1 MHNLFP
7 RVMRKVSIGK
17 EEGVGRMLEKEPN
30 RKMVEDDFQ
39 KENKAEKA
47 GGVFVNPEFQSIGG
61 KIRIGR
67 EREHLTQAELAQK
80 LSVTRQAVSNWE
92 RDKTLPDIYMI
103 REIAEIFGLTLDE
116 FMEGAKKPSVTMP
129 KTPSYLLA
137 GTCAAILFQLV
148 AGGMAQS
155 LSMEMMAELIV
166 MDIIVG
172 IFIQLFLHLY
182 FSNAIKSNNFSM
194 IAGYDSRVEYRVEEV
209 KKVLVQIDCHV
220 GCVSFGTVFLM
231 GSCLLLEE
239 PVSEMVA
246 IGLIFFYCVDLMVML
261 LLINYRSL
269 EKTLVKEQDQK
280 VAKAGYVS
288 LFWFVAWMTLFLLLS
303 FLRFELRQ
311 IVNNTPQAFGYIGWL
326 ALFLAITLIG
336 LFYEQ
341 WRAKKEVERKG
352 SYRPGKCLLACTVL
366 SAAVT
371 AGMILA

>member
-1 MHNLFP
+1 
-7 RVMRKVSIGK
+7 
-17 EEGVGRMLEKEPN
+17 
-30 RKMVEDDFQ
+30 
-39 KENKAEKA
+39 
-47 GGVFVNPEFQSIGG
+47 
-61 KIRIGR
+61 
-67 EREHLTQAELAQK
+67 
-80 LSVTRQAVSNWE
+80 
-92 RDKTLPDIYMI
+92 
-103 REIAEIFGLTLDE
+103 
-116 FMEGAKKPSVTMP
+116 
-129 KTPSYLLA
+129 
-137 GTCAAILFQLV
+137 
-148 AGGMAQS
+148 
-155 LSMEMMAELIV
+155 

-239 PVSEMVA
+239 PVSETVA
-246 IGLIFFYCVDLMVML
+246 IGLIFFYCVDLMVAL

-269 EKTLVKEQDQK
+269 EKTLLKEQDQK
-280 VAKAGYVS
+280 AAKAGYVS

-303 FLRFELRQ
+303 LLRFERKQ
-311 IVNNTPQAFGYIGWL
+311 IVNNTPQAFSYVGWL

-352 SYRPGKCLLACTVL
+352 SYRPGKCLLTCTLL

-371 AGMILA
+371 AGMLFA

>member
-1 MHNLFP
+1 
-7 RVMRKVSIGK
+7 
-17 EEGVGRMLEKEPN
+17 
-30 RKMVEDDFQ
+30 
-39 KENKAEKA
+39 
-47 GGVFVNPEFQSIGG
+47 
-61 KIRIGR
+61 
-67 EREHLTQAELAQK
+67 
-80 LSVTRQAVSNWE
+80 
-92 RDKTLPDIYMI
+92 
-103 REIAEIFGLTLDE
+103 
-116 FMEGAKKPSVTMP
+116 
-129 KTPSYLLA
+129 
-137 GTCAAILFQLV
+137 
-148 AGGMAQS
+148 
-155 LSMEMMAELIV
+155 MEMMAELIV